1 MSDLLKTTGFLYVIF
16 SAFLAVVF
24 FSKSDLNFL
33 LLVSIPLVIVGH
45 SLIILLLCFAVG
57 RIIDE
62 LDEKKLE

>member
-33 LLVSIPLVIVGH
+33 LLISVPLVIVGH
-45 SLIILLLCFAVG
+45 SLIILLIMFCSREDNG
-57 RIIDE
+57 
-62 LDEKKLE
+62 